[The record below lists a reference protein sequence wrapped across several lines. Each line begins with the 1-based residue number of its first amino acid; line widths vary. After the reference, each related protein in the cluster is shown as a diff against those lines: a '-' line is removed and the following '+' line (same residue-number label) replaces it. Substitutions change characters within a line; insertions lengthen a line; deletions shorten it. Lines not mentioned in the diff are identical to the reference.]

1 MRSEISRNNHYIS
14 KMYLKEWECESGK
27 VWVYNLLVSNKN
39 IPIWNKEAIKNVCT
53 YDSMFVRFSNGIEID
68 DIEKMFSEKYETPA
82 NEPLNRAKKGEKL
95 SIEDWNA
102 IIDFLVC
109 NLIRMPS
116 TLLKILNIDK
126 NEFSKIFEEE
136 CEEFGKKLSSMTKN
150 KFQNNNNENKDDL
163 SYASLFP
170 LNVTIEKNNLLKIET
185 YTGKQFYLSMAMKLL
200 DFVSSIFHSNKWGI
214 ITVDDEIDLP
224 TSDNP
229 IIFLEYLN
237 GNNYRLNCSWNQKNV
252 FILFPISSKKIIYTR
267 VGKKVQPR
275 YYAHKEQSNFM
286 KKIIVENSYMKV
298 ISKNVD
304 NELINYKKRSVSK
317 KNYNEYHLMWENFQ
331 KDYLT
336 KEQKYIR

>member
-1 MRSEISRNNHYIS
+1 
-14 KMYLKEWECESGK
+14 
-27 VWVYNLLVSNKN
+27 
-39 IPIWNKEAIKNVCT
+39 
-53 YDSMFVRFSNGIEID
+53 
-68 DIEKMFSEKYETPA
+68 
-82 NEPLNRAKKGEKL
+82 
-95 SIEDWNA
+95 
-102 IIDFLVC
+102 
-109 NLIRMPS
+109 
-116 TLLKILNIDK
+116 
-126 NEFSKIFEEE
+126 
-136 CEEFGKKLSSMTKN
+136 
-150 KFQNNNNENKDDL
+150 
-163 SYASLFP
+163 
-170 LNVTIEKNNLLKIET
+170 
-185 YTGKQFYLSMAMKLL
+185 MKLL

-267 VGKKVQPR
+267 VGEKVQPR
-275 YYAHKEQSNFM
+275 YYANKEQSNFM

-317 KNYNEYHLMWENFQ
+317 MNYNEYHLMWENFQ